1 MKPFHPLST
10 VDQLAA
16 HLREEILTGG
26 VDGGMPG
33 VLRLKRELGVG
44 SKTVVA
50 ALEVLKR
57 EGLLETAGKRRR
69 SRVLGNESRKRQG
82 LKVHILLYEKSQAH
96 GELIVQLGHQL
107 EQRGHRVVHA
117 PKSLSELKFD
127 VTRVAQMVEKT
138 DADAWI
144 VQAGSRPVLEWFSTR
159 EVPTF
164 ALFGR
169 QSQLP
174 IASLAT
180 VKAPAVAEAL
190 RKLVSLRHHRIVMLV
205 REERRK
211 PTPGFLERRILEEMT
226 KLGIQTG
233 PYNLPDWE
241 ETAEGLHHCLES
253 LFRITPPTALLIS
266 ESALFFSVQQFFS
279 EKRITVPH
287 DVSLVCM
294 EDHPAF
300 EWFHPQV
307 SHVFNDTKRWV
318 PRMVQWVENIA
329 KGKEDTR
336 ETLFPG
342 VFIEGGTIGP
352 AKA

>member
-1 MKPFHPLST
+1 MKPFLPLST

-16 HLREEILTGG
+16 YLRVEILDGRAN
-26 VDGGMPG
+26 GGMPG

-50 ALEVLKR
+50 AFELLKR
-57 EGLLETAGKRRR
+57 EGLLEAGGKRRR
-69 SRVLGNESRKRQG
+69 NRVMSQRAQKRSG
-82 LKVHILLYEKSQAH
+82 LNIHVLLYEKLDAH
-96 GELIVQLGHQL
+96 NELIVRLVSEL
-107 EQRGHRVVHA
+107 EHRGHRVFHA

-127 VTRVAQMVEKT
+127 VARVTRMVEKS

-144 VQAGSRPVLEWFSTR
+144 VQAGSRPVLEWFSTY

-169 QSQLP
+169 QSKLP

-180 VKAPAVAEAL
+180 VKSPAMSQAL
-190 RKLVSLRHHRIVMLV
+190 RKLADLGHHRMVLLV

-211 PTPGFLERRILEEMT
+211 PVPGLLETRILKEMAN
-226 KLGIQTG
+226 LGIKTG

-241 ETAEGLHHCLES
+241 DHAEGFHRCLQA
-253 LFRITPPTALLIS
+253 LFRHTPPTALLIS
-266 ESALFFSVQQFFS
+266 EPDLFFSAQQFLLQQGFV
-279 EKRITVPH
+279 VPR
-287 DVSLVCM
+287 DVSLVCLQ
-294 EDHPAF
+294 DHPSF

-307 SHVFNDTKRWV
+307 AHVFNDTKRWI
-318 PRMVQWVENIA
+318 PRVSQWAENIA
-329 KGKEDTR
+329 KGKEDRR

-342 VFIEGGTIGP
+342 TFVEGGTIGP
-352 AKA
+352 AKG